1 MFVLLSSFVASLD
14 GFIIGLSLKL
24 SGVKISKQNMVT
36 FLFGNLFIYSFAI
49 LAYTFFH
56 FQFITNFVSTIL
68 YLILAY
74 FTFAEDEKLNQVND
88 KTLSFGKWI
97 MLIFTHS
104 LDGTLVSLSF
114 VYDYSSLFLILLFSF
129 MSILILLCGYYF
141 GSLFSIKKRNRY
153 IGALLFIL
161 LAILNQFF

>member
-1 MFVLLSSFVASLD
+1 
-14 GFIIGLSLKL
+14 
-24 SGVKISKQNMVT
+24 
-36 FLFGNLFIYSFAI
+36 
-49 LAYTFFH
+49 
-56 FQFITNFVSTIL
+56 
-68 YLILAY
+68 
-74 FTFAEDEKLNQVND
+74 
-88 KTLSFGKWI
+88 

>member
-74 FTFAEDEKLNQVND
+74 FCR
-88 KTLSFGKWI
+88 G
-97 MLIFTHS
+97 
-104 LDGTLVSLSF
+104 
-114 VYDYSSLFLILLFSF
+114 
-129 MSILILLCGYYF
+129 
-141 GSLFSIKKRNRY
+141 
-153 IGALLFIL
+153 
-161 LAILNQFF
+161 